1 MKTYKKILPMFVV
14 SKQTQTSPADKY
26 QGLNKLPA
34 ERGHY
39 KYTYDR

>member
-26 QGLNKLPA
+26 QGLNKFASRKRTL
-34 ERGHY
+34 
-39 KYTYDR
+39 